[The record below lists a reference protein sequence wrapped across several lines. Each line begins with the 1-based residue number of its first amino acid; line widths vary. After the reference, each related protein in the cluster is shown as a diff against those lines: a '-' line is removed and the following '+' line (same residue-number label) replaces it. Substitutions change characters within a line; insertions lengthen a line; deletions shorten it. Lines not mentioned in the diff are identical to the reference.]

1 MSFNHQTF
9 LVSSIAFERFS
20 LFSAITFFPGSH
32 PCDWQLLL
40 RSLGNCAF
48 HFGNTQNA
56 TICIPLILPA
66 ISGYFLSLLRPRLLS
81 LCWWLT
87 CSSTSDATCPI
98 LKLSSYLTS
107 VLLPIFYPS
116 VSTTTFYPFTQA
128 LYFMSFNISP
138 FPPGPC
144 HPIKVHTH
152 SLFSNR
158 IQWATFR
165 IQALL
170 L

>member
-98 LKLSSYLTS
+98 LSYHPTS
-107 VLLPIFYPS
+107 HLFYYLYSIPQWVQLPS
-116 VSTTTFYPFTQA
+116 
-128 LYFMSFNISP
+128 
-138 FPPGPC
+138 
-144 HPIKVHTH
+144 TH
-152 SLFSNR
+152 SLKPYILCHLIFLHSH
-158 IQWATFR
+158 QGPAT
-165 IQALL
+165 Q
-170 L
+170 